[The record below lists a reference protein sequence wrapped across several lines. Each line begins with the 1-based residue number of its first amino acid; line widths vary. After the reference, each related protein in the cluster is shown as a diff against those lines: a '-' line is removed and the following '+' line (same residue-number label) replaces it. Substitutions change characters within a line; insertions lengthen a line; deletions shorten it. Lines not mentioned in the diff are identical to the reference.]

1 MGQSCIGLCHGE
13 RNAYPMFD
21 EWAMVTEGPT
31 IVPEPIRTFGPTTDS
46 EWTTAP
52 TSTSAV
58 ESMQADSWKVPP
70 PLCHLWN
77 LSPKEPSSDL
87 ETQDKCK
94 IESVIEKMKQKIY

>member
-1 MGQSCIGLCHGE
+1 MRQSCIGLWHRK
-13 RNAYPMFD
+13 RNLYPIFV

-58 ESMQADSWKVPP
+58 ESMQADSWKMPP
-70 PLCHLWN
+70 PLCHLRN
-77 LSPKEPSSDL
+77 LSSKEASSNL
-87 ETQDKCK
+87 ETQDNCK
-94 IESVIEKMKQKIY
+94 I